1 MLSDLTDVVATFGAK
16 VSKPQLDLLREF
28 PKVTI
33 FMDGDAPGRSA
44 THNLIDAL
52 REYVSLT
59 VIDTPDGEDPASL
72 DAIPKGIYGM
82 IYELSNKIS

>member
-1 MLSDLTDVVATFGAK
+1 
-16 VSKPQLDLLREF
+16 
-28 PKVTI
+28 
-33 FMDGDAPGRSA
+33 MDGDAPGRSA

-72 DAIPKGIYGM
+72 DAIPEGIYGM
-82 IYELSNKIS
+82 IYELSHKIS